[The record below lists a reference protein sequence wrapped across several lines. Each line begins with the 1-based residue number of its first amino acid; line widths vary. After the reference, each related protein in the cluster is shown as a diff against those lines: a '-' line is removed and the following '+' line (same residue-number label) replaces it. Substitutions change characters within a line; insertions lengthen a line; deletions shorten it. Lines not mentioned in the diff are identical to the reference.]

1 MELPPKD
8 REDTQQQR
16 RRKAQNV
23 NQGIIKMA
31 GRLVV
36 EDHPKEAAGA
46 ERGRRREGGIDVTR
60 RKKSKKNKGP
70 LGRDVT
76 DKLDMLIEQY
86 GSKYSQQSTVRT
98 DGVKQGSR
106 KLRKWFQT

>member
-36 EDHPKEAAGA
+36 EDHPKEQKEVEG
-46 ERGRRREGGIDVTR
+46 GRGGIDVTR

-76 DKLDMLIEQY
+76 DKLGMLIEQY
-86 GSKYSQQSTVRT
+86 RSKYSQQSTVRP